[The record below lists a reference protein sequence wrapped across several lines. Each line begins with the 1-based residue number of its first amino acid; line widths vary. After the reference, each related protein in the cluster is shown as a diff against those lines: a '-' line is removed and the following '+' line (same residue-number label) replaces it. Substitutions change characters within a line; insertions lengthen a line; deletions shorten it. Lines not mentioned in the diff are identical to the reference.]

1 MARLPP
7 PISFSPHAPPLLQ
20 TQYALL
26 ASARDEVHEKF
37 SSLLLSIPLTS
48 SAPSALLPSDQF
60 PRTSSATN
68 YHPHIAPHSKT
79 VATSPPARLN
89 SIQFLASNPPDASA
103 TLLLLMPTPASSALS
118 RPGLSTK
125 SCSFSK

>member
-7 PISFSPHAPPLLQ
+7 PISFSLHAPPLLQ
-20 TQYALL
+20 TRYALL
-26 ASARDEVHEKF
+26 ASARDEVHEKL

-79 VATSPPARLN
+79 AATSLPAPP
-89 SIQFLASNPPDASA
+89 IWTQFPESHPQYAST
-103 TLLLLMPTPASSALS
+103 TLHFWTRS
-118 RPGLSTK
+118 
-125 SCSFSK
+125 